1 MPTGIDNLWQAM
13 DHDIAT
19 GTAVSAG
26 WLLRLAQ
33 PATQCPLFAAIALAT
48 RRRAVIH
55 RLPVDSVPSR
65 RRWPQCK
72 GLEPLALRTDGKE
85 HFGVALKEERFADVF
100 TSLAEDLLRRVSEA
114 ASPVAQARAFLGQL
128 SRWQNFL
135 SAPSE
140 GLTDEEQ
147 RGLRGEL
154 KFLRDHLCTS
164 LGART
169 VFGWKGPEQAHQD
182 YQFDAGTIEV
192 KTNLA
197 KQPQVV
203 RITSERQLDDA
214 AWPILI
220 LCVIALETRE
230 SAGEILP
237 QMVAA
242 MRTLLAGH
250 CEAQEQFE
258 DKPHLVGYHDAH
270 AVRYADHG
278 YVVRTET
285 FLRVQEGFHLLADR
299 NLPSGI
305 GDVSYGLKV
314 AACTNHAMNEA
325 STKRALTEISRAGT
339 Q

>member
-1 MPTGIDNLWQAM
+1 MPTGIENLWQAM

-26 WLLRLAQ
+26 WLLRLAR
-33 PATQCPLFAAIALAT
+33 PDTQCPLFAAIELAT
-48 RRRAVIH
+48 RRRAVLL

-65 RRWPQCK
+65 RRWPRCK
-72 GLEPLALRTDGKE
+72 GLDPLTLRIDGKE
-85 HFGVALKEERFADVF
+85 HFGVALKEERFTDVF
-100 TSLAEDLLRRVSEA
+100 TSLAADLLRRVSEA
-114 ASPVAQARAFLGQL
+114 ASPVEQARAFLGQL
-128 SRWQNFL
+128 SRWQKFL
-135 SAPSE
+135 SASSE

-147 RGLRGEL
+147 RGLWGEL
-154 KFLRDHLCTS
+154 KFLRDHLCPI
-164 LGART
+164 LGARS
-169 VFGWKGPEQAHQD
+169 VFGWKGPEHAHQD
-182 YQFDAGTIEV
+182 YQFDVGAIEV
-192 KTNLA
+192 KTTLA

-220 LCVIALETRE
+220 LYVVALEARE
-230 SAGEILP
+230 NAGETLP

-250 CEAQEQFE
+250 CDAQEQFE
-258 DKPHLVGYHDAH
+258 DKLLLVGYHDAH

-285 FLRVQEGFHLLADR
+285 FLRVQEGFPLLAER

-305 GDVSYGLKV
+305 GDVSYGLTV
-314 AACTNHAMNEA
+314 AACTNFAMSEA
-325 STKRALTEISRAGT
+325 GTKQALADISRAGT